1 MNTKTIFWTLGGI
14 ATIVGG
20 YFIYKRVIQPTEYI
34 GDKSKDGISEIII
47 SDGGSTTTTTNTT
60 TTTTTSTMGLPL
72 KRGSK
77 GEKVK
82 QLQRFLISNGY
93 DLGTFGVL
101 KDGVDGDF
109 GSKTEQAVSDN
120 QKPFATFKSMY
131 PSAVLGQVSADFFNT
146 NIKGQF

>member
-1 MNTKTIFWTLGGI
+1 MNTKTLFWTLGGV

-20 YFIYKRVIQPTEYI
+20 YFIYKRITQPVEFI
-34 GDKSKDGISEIII
+34 GEKPKSN
-47 SDGGSTTTTTNTT
+47 GSRPPKTTTT
-60 TTTTTSTMGLPL
+60 TTTTTSNSGLPL

-109 GSKTEQAVSDN
+109 GSKTEQAVTLN
-120 QKPFATFKSMY
+120 QNPFATFKSMY
-131 PSAVLGQVSADFFNT
+131 PSAVQGQVSADFFNT
-146 NIKGQF
+146 NIKGQY

>member
-1 MNTKTIFWTLGGI
+1 MNTKTLFWTLGGV

-20 YFIYKRVIQPTEYI
+20 YFIYKRITQPVEFI
-34 GDKSKDGISEIII
+34 GEKPKSN
-47 SDGGSTTTTTNTT
+47 GSKPPKTTTTTT
-60 TTTTTSTMGLPL
+60 TTTTTSNSGLPL

-131 PSAVLGQVSADFFNT
+131 PSAVQGQVSADFFNT
-146 NIKGQF
+146 NIKGQY

>member
-1 MNTKTIFWTLGGI
+1 MNTKTLFWTLGGV

-20 YFIYKRVIQPTEYI
+20 YFIYKRITQPVEFI
-34 GDKSKDGISEIII
+34 GEKPKSN
-47 SDGGSTTTTTNTT
+47 GSKPPKTTTTTT
-60 TTTTTSTMGLPL
+60 TTTTTSNSGLPL

-82 QLQRFLISNGY
+82 QVQRFLISNGY

-131 PSAVLGQVSADFFNT
+131 PSAVQGQVSVDFFNT
-146 NIKGQF
+146 NIKGQY

>member
-1 MNTKTIFWTLGGI
+1 MNTKTLFWTLGGV

-20 YFIYKRVIQPTEYI
+20 YFIYKRITQPVEFI
-34 GDKSKDGISEIII
+34 GEKSKTN
-47 SDGGSTTTTTNTT
+47 GSKPPKTTT
-60 TTTTTSTMGLPL
+60 TTTTTSNSGLPL

-131 PSAVLGQVSADFFNT
+131 PSAVQGQVSVDFFNT
-146 NIKGQF
+146 NIKGQY

>member
-1 MNTKTIFWTLGGI
+1 MNTKTLFWTLGGV

-20 YFIYKRVIQPTEYI
+20 YFIYKRITQPVEFI
-34 GDKSKDGISEIII
+34 GEKPKSN
-47 SDGGSTTTTTNTT
+47 GSKPPKTTTTT
-60 TTTTTSTMGLPL
+60 TTTTTSNSGLPL

-82 QLQRFLISNGY
+82 QVQRFLISNGY

-109 GSKTEQAVSDN
+109 GSKTEQAVTLN

-131 PSAVLGQVSADFFNT
+131 PSAVQGQVSVDFFNT
-146 NIKGQF
+146 NIKGQY

>member
-1 MNTKTIFWTLGGI
+1 MNTKTLFWTLGGV

-20 YFIYKRVIQPTEYI
+20 YFIYKRITQPVEFI
-34 GDKSKDGISEIII
+34 GEKSKTN
-47 SDGGSTTTTTNTT
+47 GSKPPKTTT
-60 TTTTTSTMGLPL
+60 TTTTTSNSGLPL

-109 GSKTEQAVSDN
+109 GSKTEQAVTLN
-120 QKPFATFKSMY
+120 QNPFATFKSMY
-131 PSAVLGQVSADFFNT
+131 PSAVQGQVSVDFFNT
-146 NIKGQF
+146 NIKGQY

>member
-1 MNTKTIFWTLGGI
+1 MNTKTLFWTLGGV

-20 YFIYKRVIQPTEYI
+20 YFIYKRITQPVEFI
-34 GDKSKDGISEIII
+34 GEKPKSN
-47 SDGGSTTTTTNTT
+47 GSKPPKTTT
-60 TTTTTSTMGLPL
+60 TTTTTSNSGLPL

-82 QLQRFLISNGY
+82 QVQRFLISNGY

-131 PSAVLGQVSADFFNT
+131 PSAVQGQVSVDFFNT
-146 NIKGQF
+146 NIKGQY

>member
-1 MNTKTIFWTLGGI
+1 MNTKTLFWTLGGV

-20 YFIYKRVIQPTEYI
+20 YFIYKRITQPVEFI
-34 GDKSKDGISEIII
+34 GEKPKSN
-47 SDGGSTTTTTNTT
+47 GSKPPKTTT
-60 TTTTTSTMGLPL
+60 TTTTTSNSGLPL

-82 QLQRFLISNGY
+82 QVQRFLISNGY

-109 GSKTEQAVSDN
+109 GSKTEQAVTLN

-131 PSAVLGQVSADFFNT
+131 PSAVQGQVSVDFFNT
-146 NIKGQF
+146 NIKGQY

>member
-1 MNTKTIFWTLGGI
+1 MNTKTLFWTLGGV

-20 YFIYKRVIQPTEYI
+20 YFIYKRITQPVEFI
-34 GDKSKDGISEIII
+34 GEKPKSN
-47 SDGGSTTTTTNTT
+47 GSKPPKTTTTT
-60 TTTTTSTMGLPL
+60 TTTTTSNSGLPL

-82 QLQRFLISNGY
+82 QVQRFLISNGY

-131 PSAVLGQVSADFFNT
+131 PSAVQGQVSVDFFNT
-146 NIKGQF
+146 NIKGQY

>member
-1 MNTKTIFWTLGGI
+1 MNTKTLFWTLGGV

-20 YFIYKRVIQPTEYI
+20 YFIYKRITQPVEFI
-34 GDKSKDGISEIII
+34 GEKPKSN
-47 SDGGSTTTTTNTT
+47 GSKPPKTTTT
-60 TTTTTSTMGLPL
+60 TTTTTSNSGLPL

-109 GSKTEQAVSDN
+109 GSKTEQAVTLN
-120 QKPFATFKSMY
+120 QNPFATFKSMY
-131 PSAVLGQVSADFFNT
+131 PSAVQGQVSADFFNT
-146 NIKGQF
+146 NIKGQY

>member
-1 MNTKTIFWTLGGI
+1 MNTKTLFWTLGGV

-20 YFIYKRVIQPTEYI
+20 YFIYKRITQPVEFI
-34 GDKSKDGISEIII
+34 GEKPKSN
-47 SDGGSTTTTTNTT
+47 GSKPPKTK
-60 TTTTTSTMGLPL
+60 TTTTTSNSGLPL

-131 PSAVLGQVSADFFNT
+131 PSAVQGQVSADFFNT
-146 NIKGQF
+146 NIKGQY

>member
-20 YFIYKRVIQPTEYI
+20 YFIYKRVTQPTEFI
-34 GDKSKDGISEIII
+34 GEKPKDGT
-47 SDGGSTTTTTNTT
+47 SDTITRGGGSTT

-82 QLQRFLISNGY
+82 QLQRFLIDGGY
-93 DLGTFGVL
+93 GYLLGTFGVL

-109 GSKTEQAVSDN
+109 GSKTELAVKEN
-120 QKPFATFKSMY
+120 QKPFATFKSMH
-131 PSAVLGQVSADFFNT
+131 PNAVEGQVSADFFNS
-146 NIKGQF
+146 NIKGKF